1 MQGENRTRDFP
12 LFLRRGRFAAAIFF
26 IGKRRRLWYNE
37 GETAEKK
44 GRTHAM
50 IHNVVFDMGKVLLDF
65 NVERYL
71 LHVEREEDR
80 PLVRHALFES
90 AEWTMTDYG
99 IMDDERLIAAACRR
113 LPQHLHPAA
122 AEIVHTWYRDMPAYP
137 GIGEVIRGLKDEG
150 YRLYLLSNVS
160 GHYEV
165 MRRNIPHIERFDGEF
180 ISSDW
185 HLLKPDPE
193 IFRVFCLHFGLNPAQ
208 CFFID
213 DQPANVFGAMRAGM
227 RGMVYHGDPGEIRP
241 ELEAAQS
248 AR

>member
-1 MQGENRTRDFP
+1 
-12 LFLRRGRFAAAIFF
+12 
-26 IGKRRRLWYNE
+26 
-37 GETAEKK
+37 
-44 GRTHAM
+44 M

-71 LHVEREEDR
+71 LHVEQEEDR
-80 PLVRHALFES
+80 PLVRHVLFES

-99 IMDDERLIAAACRR
+99 TMDDERLIAAACRR

-193 IFRVFCLHFGLNPAQ
+193 IFRVFACTSGSTPRSAFSSTTSRPTSLAPCA
-208 CFFID
+208 
-213 DQPANVFGAMRAGM
+213 RACAAWSTMGT
-227 RGMVYHGDPGEIRP
+227 RGR
-241 ELEAAQS
+241 S
-248 AR
+248 ARSWRRPRARAEARGRLFPRRDTTQYGKQGRNEQ